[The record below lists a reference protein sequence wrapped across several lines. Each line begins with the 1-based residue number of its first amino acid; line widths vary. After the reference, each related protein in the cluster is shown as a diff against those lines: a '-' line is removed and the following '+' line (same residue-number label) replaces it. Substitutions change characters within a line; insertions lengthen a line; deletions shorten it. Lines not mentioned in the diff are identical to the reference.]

1 MRAAGRE
8 TGRETGL
15 GHRDHPLL
23 GRTVLDTA
31 TGRTG
36 VLRAVCPEPDGGTA
50 VCAVPVFRPGSGP
63 PVAWLAPVG
72 GGVEWTTEP
81 DAIREVTG

>member
-1 MRAAGRE
+1 M
-8 TGRETGL
+8 
-15 GHRDHPLL
+15 GHREHPLL

-36 VLRAVCPEPDGGTA
+36 ILRAVCPEPDSAT
-50 VCAVPVFRPGSGP
+50 VCVAPALRPGSGP

-72 GGVEWTTEP
+72 GGVEWTTEL
-81 DAIREVTG
+81 DAIREVAG

>member
-1 MRAAGRE
+1 MRAGRE
-8 TGRETGL
+8 VGL
-15 GHRDHPLL
+15 GHREHPLL

-36 VLRAVCPEPDGGTA
+36 VLRAVCPEPDGCRAWTG
-50 VCAVPVFRPGSGP
+50 PVLRPGGGP

-72 GGVEWTTEP
+72 GGVEWTTAL
-81 DAIREVTG
+81 DAIREAGG